1 MKAAQV
7 GAPLAVDTPIP
18 TAVGWK
24 TMGKL
29 IVGDWLFD
37 EKGGMCQVTGVSE
50 VMTARRCYEVVFDD
64 GERIVCDGAHRWP
77 VWDFTNPERPVAKV
91 SCIDDMLFRVR
102 MGAKRYRYAIDCC
115 QPIELPEQDL
125 IVHPYVLGVWL
136 GDGSSTMN
144 HISVHEDDGEIAHHL
159 RACGVE
165 AEFRLP
171 TWRYGKVANIVIDPT
186 FRTVTDAGMSASI
199 QFRSRFITRLRML
212 SLLGNKHVPIQYLRA
227 GREQRLDLI
236 LVEVLRSLGYKPS
249 LYWSAGR
256 RVVIGDRGKPC
267 DTLGQWRV
275 SWTAYREEPMFRLS
289 RKIAR
294 MRSIENGRPWKS
306 KRRRIVDIRPAASV
320 PVRCISVDSPTHLYL
335 CGKGWIPT
343 HNTEG
348 GNNWIGYVIHHVPGP
363 MLAVQP
369 TVELAK
375 RFSRQR
381 IDPLIAES
389 PALRERV
396 KPARSRDAGNTV
408 LSKEF
413 PAGLLVITGANSAV
427 GLRSLPARYLFL
439 DEVDAYPPSADEE
452 GDPVALAEARTRT
465 FSWRSKILLG
475 STPTIQGLSRIEREY
490 EASDQRRYFVPCPHC
505 GEIQWLKFER
515 LRWDKGQPE
524 TAHYVCEACDGR
536 IVEHH
541 KTAMLVAGE
550 WRPTA
555 ASQDPGTIGFHI
567 SALYS
572 PVGWMSWESIA
583 RLCEAA
589 TTDEAKRSFKNSVLG
604 ETWVETGEAPDWQ
617 RLYERREDW
626 QIGTV
631 PSGGLFLTAGADV
644 QKDRI
649 EVDIWAWGRGLESWL
664 VDHVVIERGPERAE
678 TWEELAVLLDRTW
691 PHAHGTR
698 IGIAKLAV
706 DTGYEAPAV
715 YAWARRVGHT
725 HVAPVKGVEGFNRAA
740 PVIGPTHVDVTEGG
754 KKLRRGARLWTIAVA
769 TFKSEAY
776 RFLRLSGP
784 TDEEGAA
791 GVRFSAGYVHL
802 PRGAEAEW
810 VTQLVA
816 EQLVTV
822 KTKRGFTRLEWQ
834 KLRERI

>member
-1 MKAAQV
+1 VPTPITLPSGLGASDLFAFDGAEELAQAWRDGLLPDPALTVSEWADRHRVLSPRASAEPGRYRTDRTPYIRAIVDALSPTHPARRIVVMKSAQV
-7 GAPLAVDTPIP
+7 G
-18 TAVGWK
+18 
-24 TMGKL
+24 
-29 IVGDWLFD
+29 F
-37 EKGGMCQVTGVSE
+37 
-50 VMTARRCYEVVFDD
+50 
-64 GERIVCDGAHRWP
+64 
-77 VWDFTNPERPVAKV
+77 
-91 SCIDDMLFRVR
+91 
-102 MGAKRYRYAIDCC
+102 
-115 QPIELPEQDL
+115 
-125 IVHPYVLGVWL
+125 
-136 GDGSSTMN
+136 
-144 HISVHEDDGEIAHHL
+144 
-159 RACGVE
+159 
-165 AEFRLP
+165 
-171 TWRYGKVANIVIDPT
+171 
-186 FRTVTDAGMSASI
+186 
-199 QFRSRFITRLRML
+199 
-212 SLLGNKHVPIQYLRA
+212 
-227 GREQRLDLI
+227 
-236 LVEVLRSLGYKPS
+236 
-249 LYWSAGR
+249 
-256 RVVIGDRGKPC
+256 
-267 DTLGQWRV
+267 
-275 SWTAYREEPMFRLS
+275 
-289 RKIAR
+289 
-294 MRSIENGRPWKS
+294 
-306 KRRRIVDIRPAASV
+306 
-320 PVRCISVDSPTHLYL
+320 
-335 CGKGWIPT
+335 
-343 HNTEG
+343 TEG

-363 MLAVQP
+363 MLSVQP

-427 GLRSLPARYLFL
+427 GLRSMPARYLFL

-465 FSWRSKILLG
+465 FSWRSKVLLG

-490 EASDQRRYFVPCPHC
+490 AVSDQRRYFVPCPHC
-505 GEIQWLKFER
+505 REMQWLKFER

-524 TAHYVCEACDGR
+524 TAHYECASCDGH
-536 IVEHH
+536 IEEHH
-541 KTAMLVAGE
+541 KTAMLAAGE

-555 ASQDPGTIGFHI
+555 ESQDPNTIGFHI

-617 RLYERREDW
+617 RLYERREAW

-631 PSGGLFLTAGADV
+631 PSGALFLTAGADV

-664 VDHVVIERGPERAE
+664 VDHIMIEGGPEHAE
-678 TWEELAVLLDRTW
+678 TWEELASLLDRTW
-691 PHAHGTR
+691 PHAHGSR
-698 IGIAKLAV
+698 IGIAKLAI

-715 YAWARRVGHT
+715 YAWARKVGHAQ
-725 HVAPVKGVEGFNRAA
+725 VAPIKGVEGFNRAA

-769 TFKSEAY
+769 TFKSETY
-776 RFLRLSGP
+776 RCLRLSSP
-784 TDEEGAA
+784 TDEEIGAGA
-791 GVRFSAGYVHL
+791 RFPAGYVHL
-802 PRGAEAEW
+802 PRGADAEW
-810 VTQLVA
+810 VKQLVA
-816 EQLVTV
+816 EQLVTL

-834 KLRERI
+834 KLRERNEALDCRVYARAAAWIAGADRWTEAMWRDLESQIGAPEPMDNGPSAEPNTPLDKIAGLIRRSPEHRSRRVFRSSYMGG